1 MIQVPRQKGRGKMN
15 KILIPVLAILAVATL
30 TAPVFADS
38 PHFIF
43 ANGSVSSSSGAL
55 TVSFK
60 DAGLG
65 TGTTAITITVTV
77 STASA
82 TYQCFNNGGNHP
94 KAANKETVTSAL
106 AASGSF
112 PVRNGQTTGSLTTG
126 PVSQG
131 SFACPS
137 GQSLFLTAVSYSGI
151 TISDATG
158 NSASVTNISLS
169 GLHIFIV

>member
-1 MIQVPRQKGRGKMN
+1 MS
-15 KILIPVLAILAVATL
+15 KIVLSVLALVTAATL
-30 TAPVFADS
+30 VAPVFAGS

-43 ANGSVSSSSGAL
+43 ANGSVSSSTGAL

-65 TGTTAITITVTV
+65 TGTTAIVITVNV

-94 KAANKETVTSAL
+94 KAANKETVSSSL
-106 AASGSF
+106 SKSGTF
-112 PVRNGQTTGSLTTG
+112 DVRNGQTTGSLTTG

-137 GQSLFLTAVSYSGI
+137 GQSLFLTDVSYSGI
-151 TISDATG
+151 TIFDATG
-158 NSASVTNISLS
+158 NTASVPSQSLS
-169 GLHIFIV
+169 GLMIFIS